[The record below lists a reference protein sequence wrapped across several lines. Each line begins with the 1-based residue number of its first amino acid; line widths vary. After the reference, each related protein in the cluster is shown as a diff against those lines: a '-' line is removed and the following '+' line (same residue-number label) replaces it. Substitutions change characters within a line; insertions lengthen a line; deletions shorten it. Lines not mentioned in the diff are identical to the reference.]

1 MITAMDWLKIDV
13 VNHFGMDKLSF
24 EDRIKF
30 FDAGFDI
37 NKADDPIQCY
47 AAMKAYEEAKKGKP
61 IGWGVTLDATSS
73 GLQFL
78 SAMCHDHNGA
88 YLSNITSDNRS
99 DAYTS
104 LYLGIKDKV
113 PSLTRNEMKD
123 AIMTSLYGSEKVPE
137 KYFGNDVHVFYE
149 HMNNEVPDVW
159 KLNLLFQD
167 LWNPNRDHFY
177 WIMPDGFE
185 VYKPI
190 ERRITK
196 SFHFRNEYFEYYK
209 YEQGAKKK
217 GKSIGP
223 DVIHS
228 VDSFVVRELVRRC
241 NYSQDVVHRVLDVL
255 GGGSRYYGT
264 SKDEYK
270 AEQFV
275 ELYEATGIL
284 SYGVLDVIN
293 KNTVDMF
300 SSKDIVKML
309 KDMPTKA
316 FPILPTHDSVKVHPN
331 YVNDLRNQYKQI
343 MHQIIESNLL
353 EYFLIWLT
361 GNKDLKLTIPNRI
374 KVEDAH
380 CTYAIC

>member
-1 MITAMDWLKIDV
+1 MNSLDWLKIDA
-13 VNHFGMDKLSF
+13 VNHYGYDKVSF

-30 FDAGFDI
+30 FDKGFDVS
-37 NKADDPIQCY
+37 KADDPIQCV
-47 AAMKAYEEAKKGKP
+47 AALKAYEEAKKGKP

-73 GLQFL
+73 GLQIL
-78 SAMCHDHNGA
+78 SAMCHDHKGA
-88 YLSNITSDNRS
+88 FLSNITSNERI

-104 LYLGIKDKV
+104 LYIGIKDKV
-113 PSLTRNEMKD
+113 PNLERNDMKD
-123 AIMTSLYGSEKVPE
+123 AIMTSLYGSQAVPE
-137 KYFGNDVHVFYE
+137 KYFGNDVGIFYE
-149 HMNNEVPDVW
+149 HMNNEIPDVW
-159 KLNLLFQD
+159 QLNLLFQS
-167 LWNPNRDHFY
+167 LWSPSRSHFY

-190 ERRITK
+190 ERRVTK
-196 SFHFRNEYFEYYK
+196 SFQFRDEYFEYCK
-209 YEQGAKKK
+209 YEQGTKKK

-264 SKDEYK
+264 SRDADK

-275 ELYEATGIL
+275 ELYKATGIL

-300 SSKDIVKML
+300 SSKDITKML

-316 FPILPTHDSVKVHPN
+316 FPILPTHDSFKVHPN
-331 YVNDLRNQYKQI
+331 YVNDLRNQYKLI

-361 GNKDLKLTIPNRI
+361 GNKDLKLNINDRI
-374 KVEDAH
+374 KVEDAN